1 MFLVVVALTLFT
13 FSDAVSTSSRRVQ
26 VSDNPH
32 SLTAEST
39 HSLRKRILQRVENNV
54 GATTSTRSEERI
66 GVKDVL
72 GMLYNAV
79 KMKINMKYW
88 LMRGKTPE
96 QVLEKLKVTSKTD
109 KNYKYYAKYYFKY
122 YVKYPAK
129 QPSNLPTKTADDIMQ
144 SRLRNWLDNNLSPP
158 QVFAELGLTGLWASA
173 RGQPN
178 YKYFEQYRNMYSD
191 MQVRLSKAN
200 S

>member
-1 MFLVVVALTLFT
+1 
-13 FSDAVSTSSRRVQ
+13 
-26 VSDNPH
+26 
-32 SLTAEST
+32 
-39 HSLRKRILQRVENNV
+39 
-54 GATTSTRSEERI
+54 
-66 GVKDVL
+66 
-72 GMLYNAV
+72 MLYNAD
-79 KMKINMKYW
+79 KMKIKMKYW
-88 LMRGKTPE
+88 LMREKTPE